1 MSIATEER
9 ILKLIERQE
18 DMLGNA
24 TAGVAI
30 TATLRVSPDGDNSDG
45 LSWRTAYQTINT
57 ALDAASTDAN
67 DMTLILI
74 APHATYYDI
83 NTTGDPSWAANV
95 ILLGSVS
102 DAYVDIRNTHA
113 SATHIMTLTG
123 KSAVINLTFTQTG
136 NVDGINM
143 THGGAVVKHIRFNGT
158 AMTGAGTSLHL
169 DGASVQHG
177 RIEDLEFHGHV
188 SYTTGLL
195 IDQWGFC
202 NFINL
207 HFETCLT
214 AIQIVGV
221 DSDENDFKHLDIGDC
236 ALGIDIDAGNNQ
248 HFTDVGFHDNTRDV
262 DDEVGDHAW
271 VLIHGRFDIEIL
283 PDDVTGINVSTGAAG
298 VYGADT
304 ELLAAA
310 GRDNPFLVVGYAFD
324 PSTTELY
331 NVRFSDDSGATF
343 FDIVPFFGSKQS
355 GSSAPSGTEHIFNAG
370 TRISASARDVS
381 GGDNV
386 DVWLLIQEI

>member
-1 MSIATEER
+1 MISLEER
-9 ILKLIERQE
+9 ILKLTERQE

-24 TAGVAI
+24 TAGVAV

-45 LSWRTAYQTINT
+45 LTLRTAYQTINA
-57 ALDAASTDAN
+57 ALDAASLDAN
-67 DMTLILI
+67 AMTLILI

-83 NTTGDPSWAANV
+83 NTTGDPTWAANV

-102 DAYVDIRNTHA
+102 DEFVNIRNTHA
-113 SATHIMTLTG
+113 SATHILTLTG

-136 NVDGINM
+136 SIDGINM
-143 THGGAVVKHIRFNGT
+143 THAGAIVRHIRFNGT
-158 AMTGAGTSLHL
+158 AMTGAGTSLHF

-177 RIEDLEFHGHV
+177 LIENCEFQGHV
-188 SYTTGLL
+188 NYTTGLL

-202 NFINL
+202 TLTNL
-207 HFETCLT
+207 HFEECLI
-214 AIQIVGV
+214 AIHIVGA
-221 DSDENDFKHLDIGDC
+221 DADENDYKHLDIGDC

-248 HFTDVGFHDNTRDV
+248 HFTDIGFHDNTRNI

-271 VLIHGRFDIEIL
+271 VAIHGRFDIEIL

-304 ELLAAA
+304 ELLPAA
-310 GRDNPFLVVGYAFD
+310 GRDNPFRVVGYAFD
-324 PSTTELY
+324 QSTTELY

-343 FDIVPFFGSKQS
+343 FDVVPFFGSKQS
-355 GSSAPSGTEHIFNAG
+355 GSSAPSGTEHIFNKG
-370 TRISASARDVS
+370 TRVSASARDVS